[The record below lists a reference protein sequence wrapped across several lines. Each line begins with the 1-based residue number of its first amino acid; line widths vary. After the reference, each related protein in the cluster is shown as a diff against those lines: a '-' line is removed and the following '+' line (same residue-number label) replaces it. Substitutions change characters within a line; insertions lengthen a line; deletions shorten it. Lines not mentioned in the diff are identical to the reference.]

1 MQIYNKIVPKHS
13 QPNKKN
19 INEASFLKSV
29 TDFTVLLLQF
39 PPFFHP
45 AEPSCASD
53 CDIKISL
60 GIEITKGLTLF
71 TILQFD
77 LLTQSTPNLYCN
89 WAYTPLLRLS
99 SID

>member
-39 PPFFHP
+39 PPFFS
-45 AEPSCASD
+45 PSRAQLRFRLRHK
-53 CDIKISL
+53 DIIRNRNNQ
-60 GIEITKGLTLF
+60 GVNIIYF
-71 TILQFD
+71 
-77 LLTQSTPNLYCN
+77 P
-89 WAYTPLLRLS
+89 
-99 SID
+99 SI